1 MPRRDFYDNSENDT
15 LAAYQR
21 EKRQLKDGYFPRN
34 AVIFQKLWL
43 FAMKKPIYIPVRD
56 KVQYRG
62 LMTRLFKCL
71 KPILNDKRI
80 RWARQNLKCSLVEYG
95 GRPCLRLGYD
105 ETLMEVKRV
114 LADLYREHDMESTL
128 NPANPYEELSPLYEQ
143 DFIPD
148 ARHGEELEKKSNDL
162 AAKERREFYRVLG
175 IVNDED
181 YKDAGEEML
190 MRMQGETLYSPI
202 LDEIDIDTM
211 ETTIPKGYA
220 DDMHEQEAEA
230 EANKK
235 TR

>member
-1 MPRRDFYDNSENDT
+1 MPRREFYDNTENDT

-43 FAMKKPIYIPVRD
+43 FAMKKPVYIPVRD
-56 KVQYRG
+56 KIQYRG
-62 LMTRLFKCL
+62 LLTRLYKCL

-80 RWARQNLKCSLVEYG
+80 RWARQNLKCSLVEYQ
-95 GRPCLRLGYD
+95 GRPCLRLGFD
-105 ETLMEVKRV
+105 ETLMEVKKV
-114 LADLYREHDMESTL
+114 LADLYRENDMNATL

-143 DFIPD
+143 DFLPSKECGD
-148 ARHGEELEKKSNDL
+148 KLEQKSNDL

-190 MRMQGETLYSPI
+190 MRMQGETLYSPE
-202 LDEIDIDTM
+202 LDEIDLDAL
-211 ETTIPKGYA
+211 ENTIPKGYA
-220 DDMHEQEAEA
+220 DDMEEQAEYSR
-230 EANKK
+230 EKNSH
-235 TR
+235 

>member
-1 MPRRDFYDNSENDT
+1 M
-15 LAAYQR
+15 
-21 EKRQLKDGYFPRN
+21 
-34 AVIFQKLWL
+34 
-43 FAMKKPIYIPVRD
+43 
-56 KVQYRG
+56 
-62 LMTRLFKCL
+62 
-71 KPILNDKRI
+71 
-80 RWARQNLKCSLVEYG
+80 
-95 GRPCLRLGYD
+95 RLGYD

-148 ARHGEELEKKSNDL
+148 AKHGEELEKKSNDL

-202 LDEIDIDTM
+202 LDDIEIDVM
-211 ETTIPKGYA
+211 YTTITKG
-220 DDMHEQEAEA
+220 
-230 EANKK
+230 
-235 TR
+235 